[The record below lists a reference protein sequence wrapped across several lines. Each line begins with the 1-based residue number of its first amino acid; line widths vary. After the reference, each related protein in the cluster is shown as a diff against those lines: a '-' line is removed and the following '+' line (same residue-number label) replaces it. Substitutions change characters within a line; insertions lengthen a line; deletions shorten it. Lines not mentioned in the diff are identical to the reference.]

1 MSILNKET
9 VWITGAG
16 VNVPHGTSVT
26 EVAEG
31 VLGGRST
38 VGLVDHFD
46 ASNHPC
52 QIGAR
57 LRTFPRP
64 PGWEGDFDALIP
76 VEQVAAWCIVTAL
89 QSAGLWESR
98 HERKIGIVFSSA
110 GECGLHWERIGHL
123 NPGRPACNPVYDQR
137 PLTGYLK
144 ASLGLTGPSATLSTA
159 CSSGNYAL
167 SQAKRWLELGWCDA
181 VVTGAAD
188 LTLTPLVLA
197 GFGNLRALSRRNDD
211 PQGASCPFDKRRDG
225 FVMGEGGTAFVLEHA
240 SKARA
245 RSAPVMG
252 ELVSVGL
259 SSDAYHPVIPSPQ
272 PVQATAAIR
281 KALAEAAMD
290 ASAVHYVNAHGTS
303 TPVGDT
309 AEAKGL
315 REIFGENYRNVPV
328 SSTKSMSGHLIT
340 AASAFEALVC
350 LITLQRQVIPP
361 TINLREIDPE
371 CDLCHV
377 PLTAREAT
385 VAVAISNSF
394 GFGGSNSCAIF
405 RRV

>member
-1 MSILNKET
+1 
-9 VWITGAG
+9 
-16 VNVPHGTSVT
+16 
-26 EVAEG
+26 
-31 VLGGRST
+31 
-38 VGLVDHFD
+38 
-46 ASNHPC
+46 
-52 QIGAR
+52 
-57 LRTFPRP
+57 
-64 PGWEGDFDALIP
+64 
-76 VEQVAAWCIVTAL
+76 
-89 QSAGLWESR
+89 
-98 HERKIGIVFSSA
+98 
-110 GECGLHWERIGHL
+110 
-123 NPGRPACNPVYDQR
+123 
-137 PLTGYLK
+137 
-144 ASLGLTGPSATLSTA
+144 
-159 CSSGNYAL
+159 
-167 SQAKRWLELGWCDA
+167 
-181 VVTGAAD
+181 
-188 LTLTPLVLA
+188 
-197 GFGNLRALSRRNDD
+197 
-211 PQGASCPFDKRRDG
+211 
-225 FVMGEGGTAFVLEHA
+225 
-240 SKARA
+240 
-245 RSAPVMG
+245 MG

-272 PVQATAAIR
+272 PVQAPAAIR

-290 ASAVHYVNAHGTS
+290 SSAVHYVNAHGTS
-303 TPVGDT
+303 NQVGDT

>member
-1 MSILNKET
+1 MIKEP
-9 VWITGAG
+9 VWITGTG
-16 VNVPHGTSVT
+16 VNVPHGITMD
-26 EVAEG
+26 EVADG
-31 VLGGRST
+31 ILAGRST
-38 VGLVDHFD
+38 VTKVEHFD
-46 ASNHPC
+46 VSNHPA

-57 LRTFPRP
+57 LKTFPRP
-64 PGWEGDFDALIP
+64 DGWDGDFESLIP
-76 VEQVAAWCIVTAL
+76 IEQLSLWCIVNAL
-89 QSAGLWESR
+89 QNAGLWESR
-98 HERKIGIVFSSA
+98 HKRRIGLVFSNA
-110 GECGLHWERIGHL
+110 GECGLHWEKFGQAYPKRASEIQGF
-123 NPGRPACNPVYDQR
+123 NRS
-137 PLTGYLK
+137 PLTAFLK
-144 ASLGLTGPSATLSTA
+144 NTLGLTGPSATLSTA

-181 VVTGAAD
+181 VVSGAAD
-188 LTLTPLVLA
+188 LALTPLVLA

-211 PQGASCPFDKRRDG
+211 PEGASCPFDKNRDG
-225 FVMGEGGTAFVLEHA
+225 FVMGEGGAAFVLEHE

-245 RSAPVMG
+245 RSAPVLG
-252 ELVSVGL
+252 ELMSVGL
-259 SSDAYHPVIPSPQ
+259 SSDAFHPVIPAPQ

-281 KALAEAAMD
+281 KALTEAKLD
-290 ASAVHYVNAHGTS
+290 ASAVQYVNAHGTS

-350 LITLQRQVIPP
+350 LITLKRQVVPP

-377 PLTAREAT
+377 PLTAREAK
-385 VAVAISNSF
+385 VDVAISNSF
-394 GFGGSNSCAIF
+394 GFGGSNSCAVF